1 MSTKREIIGALFF
14 VCFGLFLG
22 WQSFKYRIWA
32 YNGPRAGFFP
42 LGIAI
47 IIVVLSLIIIVK
59 SLIDRSDVI
68 KSQARK
74 EEQIRLAKE
83 AGVLNY
89 SKAAYYVILAGLFAL
104 LITSVGFL
112 ITSFVYLLIMLKF
125 VEKMNWK
132 RSILWTSVSITVSYL
147 LFVRALDVQ
156 LPWGL
161 IPMP

>member
-32 YNGPRAGFFP
+32 QTGPRAGFFP
-42 LGIAI
+42 LAIAI
-47 IIVVLSLIIIVK
+47 IIVVLSLIIIVQA
-59 SLIDRSDVI
+59 LLNRSDVI
-68 KSQARK
+68 KSQARE
-74 EEQIRLAKE
+74 EEQIRMAKE
-83 AGVLNY
+83 TGVVSY
-89 SKAAYYVILAGLFAL
+89 SKVAYYVILAVLFAL
-104 LITSVGFL
+104 LLTSVGFL
-112 ITSFVYLLIMLKF
+112 ITTSAYLLIMLKL

-156 LPWGL
+156 LPWGI

>member
-22 WQSFKYRIWA
+22 WQSFKYRIWGE
-32 YNGPRAGFFP
+32 NGPRAGFFP
-42 LGIAI
+42 LALAI
-47 IIVVLSLIIIVK
+47 IIVVLSSIIIVK

-68 KSQARK
+68 KSNARK
-74 EEQIRLAKE
+74 EEEIRMAKE
-83 AGVLNY
+83 TGVVNY
-89 SKAAYYVILAGLFAL
+89 SKVAYYVILAVLFAL
-104 LITSVGFL
+104 LLTSVGFL
-112 ITSFVYLLIMLKF
+112 ITTSAYLLIMLKL

-147 LFVRALDVQ
+147 LFVRALEVQ
-156 LPWGL
+156 LPWGI